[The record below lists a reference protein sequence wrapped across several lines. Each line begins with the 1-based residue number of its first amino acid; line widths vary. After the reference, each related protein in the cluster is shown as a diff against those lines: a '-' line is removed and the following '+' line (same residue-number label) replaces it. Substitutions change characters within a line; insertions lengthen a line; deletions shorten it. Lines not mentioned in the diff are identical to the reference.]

1 MTHYLKTTLAFP
13 SEGERSRIVALL
25 AENGYDIED
34 KTTFLEVSMDP
45 PTVKDV
51 TDVPAEHLAA
61 HYEILL
67 KSARRCAY
75 DLAHAADP
83 GIAEHI
89 DIDQRARD
97 WLDIFAPDG
106 VKNYRLRMHR
116 DILSLESQ
124 VHKLYE
130 MAKGAGLNPPPP
142 FFI

>member
-1 MTHYLKTTLAFP
+1 MTHYLKSTIAFQH
-13 SEGERSRIVALL
+13 ENERARIIALL
-25 AENGYDIED
+25 ADNGYNVED

-45 PTVKDV
+45 PAIEVSKDV
-51 TDVPAEHLAA
+51 PSEHLAA
-61 HYEILL
+61 HYEVLL

-83 GIAEHI
+83 SIAEHI
-89 DIDQRARD
+89 DIEKRARD

-106 VKNYRLRMHR
+106 VKNYRLRLHR

-124 VHKLYE
+124 VSKLYE
-130 MAKGAGLNPPPP
+130 MAKAAGLNPPPP